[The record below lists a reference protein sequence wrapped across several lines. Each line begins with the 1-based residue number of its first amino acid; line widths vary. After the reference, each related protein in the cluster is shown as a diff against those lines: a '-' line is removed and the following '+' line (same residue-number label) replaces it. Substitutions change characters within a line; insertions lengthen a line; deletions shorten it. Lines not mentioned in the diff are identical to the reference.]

1 MDEYQRYVD
10 GWPYEKELE
19 QSPPSAEFMRN
30 FEKSLNV
37 ADHLTNRLDEH
48 MKPDDEYPV
57 EPLPTPLPLK
67 IQPYK
72 KSNSQYRMFTIHH
85 SMFYLPDMN

>member
-1 MDEYQRYVD
+1 MD

-19 QSPPSAEFMRN
+19 QSPPAAEFMRN
-30 FEKSLNV
+30 FEKPLHF
-37 ADHLTNRLDEH
+37 ADQLTNRLDEH

-57 EPLPTPLPLK
+57 ESLPTPQPLK

-72 KSNSQYRMFTIHH
+72 KSSSQYRTFIIIQC
-85 SMFYLPDMN
+85 